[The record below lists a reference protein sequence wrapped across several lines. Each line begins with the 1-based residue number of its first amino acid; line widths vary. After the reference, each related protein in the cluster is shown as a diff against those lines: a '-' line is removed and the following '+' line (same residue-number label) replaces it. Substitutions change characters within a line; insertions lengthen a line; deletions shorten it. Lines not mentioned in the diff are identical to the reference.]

1 MLTGASNSL
10 GSAFGQLASDVS
22 ISSTGVWTTLYSTT
36 YTKQF
41 DGTDLLVFAMG
52 SVSATGPNE
61 IMSRVR
67 VDAVTTGSGRGGGHV
82 HTTAVS
88 HYTNIGCHGVFTGL
102 AAGAHTVYID
112 VYINTGTASTLSC
125 GPITA
130 APNVEGAAL
139 MVFEAV
145 Q

>member
-67 VDAVTTGSGRGGGHV
+67 VDAVITGSGRGGGHV
-82 HTTAVS
+82 HTTTAS

>member
-10 GSAFGQLASDVS
+10 GSAFGQLAADF
-22 ISSTGVWTTLYSTT
+22 TTSTT
-36 YTKQF
+36 GSWVALFSVPYTKQF
-41 DGTDLLVFAMG
+41 EDSSLLVFAMG
-52 SVSATGPNE
+52 SASATGPNE

-67 VDAVTTGSGRGGGHV
+67 VDAVTAGSGRGGSHV
-82 HTTAVS
+82 HTTAQG
-88 HYTNIGCHGVFTGL
+88 HYASLDCHGVFTGV
-102 AAGAHTVYID
+102 AAGAHTVYLD
-112 VYINTGTASTLSC
+112 VYITTGTASTLSC

-145 Q
+145 S